1 MKKILQIS
9 KYYYP
14 ELGGIE
20 KTAKSISD
28 AVEGKYEMRVV
39 CFSREK
45 SNAVDIVDG
54 VNVSRFG
61 SIKVASQPLSL
72 SICGKIRKELRE
84 YKPDFVI
91 VHEPDPF
98 LTFWVLKY
106 ISKEAKL
113 ITYWHSDI
121 IKQKIGGRLLRSL
134 YCKELKRADRIIATS
149 PNYIE
154 GSFYLSRFKN
164 KCVVVPSC
172 IDEKNLIPSD
182 ASHKMAMEIREKNKD
197 KIICLG
203 IGRVVPYKG
212 FEYLAQVARLV
223 DERFVFYVSGYPG
236 SSTNR
241 IEQTT
246 KDLNNF
252 TLLGATSDDV
262 QKAYLE
268 AADIFVFPSITKN
281 EAFGLGLAEGM
292 YFGKPAVT
300 FYIKGSG
307 VNFVNLKD
315 VTGLEVDNR
324 NVEKYAEALMRL
336 ADDEN
341 LRKKLGEA
349 AKSRVEQNFL
359 YKQYKDN
366 ILKVFENER

>member
-28 AVEGKYEMRVV
+28 AVQGKYEMRVV

-45 SNAVDIVDG
+45 SNAIDIIDG
-54 VNVSRFG
+54 VKVSRFG
-61 SIKVASQPLSL
+61 SVKVASQPLSV
-72 SICGKIRKELRE
+72 SIGAKIKHELRE
-84 YKPDFVI
+84 YKPDYVI

-106 ISKEAKL
+106 ISNESKL

-121 IKQKIGGRLLRSL
+121 IKQKIGEKLLRSL
-134 YCKELKRADRIIATS
+134 YFKELKRAYRIVATS
-149 PNYIE
+149 PNYID
-154 GSFYLSRFKN
+154 GSPYLSRFKE
-164 KCVVVPSC
+164 KCMVVPSC
-172 IDEKNLIPSD
+172 VDEKNLIPSD
-182 ASHKMAMEIREKNKD
+182 TSHKMAMEIREKNKE

-223 DERFVFYVSGYPG
+223 DERFVFFVSGYPG

-241 IEQTT
+241 INQDT
-246 KDLNNF
+246 KDLSNF

-307 VNFVNLKD
+307 VNYVNLKD

-324 NVEKYAEALMRL
+324 NVEKYAEALKML
-336 ADDEN
+336 ADDEG
-341 LRKKLGEA
+341 LRKRLGEA
-349 AKSRVEQNFL
+349 AKARVEHNFL

-366 ILKVFENER
+366 IMKVFEI